1 MNQASNARGRCGQKR
16 RKVKQTR
23 SRFAIE
29 QNGRKKEG
37 EEMQLPCTYQV

>member
-23 SRFAIE
+23 SRFDIE
-29 QNGRKKEG
+29 QNGKKKGE
-37 EEMQLPCTYQV
+37 EEMQLPCIYQV